1 MNSRATV
8 APASHVDLA
17 SIPVTALHG
26 VGPKL
31 ADKLS
36 RLRLRSVQDLLFHL
50 PLRYQDRTRV
60 VPIGRLQRG
69 LEALVVG
76 TIELTDAG
84 YRGKRSL
91 LCRISDGTGFL
102 TLRFFHFSAL
112 QQQKLQRGRSVRAY
126 GEVRFGPAG
135 LEMAHPEYSV
145 CEDGAEPEP
154 EPYLTAVYPTT
165 EGLHQQSLRR
175 LIEQTL
181 GRYLEPLPEW
191 LPSELLAELNMPSL
205 RDALQEIHHPP
216 DAATAELITR
226 GQHGGR
232 ERLAFEELLAH
243 HLSLRRLRKQ
253 EQSHAAPTLASHGG
267 LLDALLAH
275 LPFKLTPAQQRVVGE
290 LRQDL
295 RQPVPMQR
303 LLQGDVGSGKTVV
316 AAAAAT
322 CAVEAGYQV
331 AVMAPT
337 EILAEQHA
345 RNFAEWLVPL
355 GVEVVTLLS
364 RLSSKARADA
374 LEALASARP
383 VVAVGTHALFQEG
396 VTFGDLGLLI
406 IDEQHRF
413 GVHQRLALRE
423 KGAHGNRRPHQLVM
437 TATPIPR
444 TLAQTV
450 YADLDVSIIDELP
463 PGRQTVETVALP
475 AARRAEL
482 VKRIRSACLAG
493 RQAYWVCPL
502 IDESDHL
509 QLQTAT
515 DTQTQLQQAL
525 PELRVSLVHGRM
537 KPAARDEIMNAFKAG
552 AVDLLVA
559 TTVVEVGVDVANASL
574 MIIENTERLGLSQL
588 HQLRGRVGRGTEQS
602 SCVLLYQPP
611 LSATAR
617 DRIAAMRESN
627 DGFEIARRD
636 LAMRGPGELLGTRQT
651 GIEHL
656 RIADLVRDQRLL
668 PRVQRI
674 ADLLLQ
680 RYPRHADAIIQRWV
694 QQGEDYANV

>member
-1 MNSRATV
+1 MNSRA
-8 APASHVDLA
+8 PAVPAGYVDLG
-17 SIPVTALHG
+17 SVPVTALRG
-26 VGPKL
+26 VGPRL

-60 VPIGRLQRG
+60 VPIGSLQRG
-69 LEALVVG
+69 REALVVG
-76 TIELTDAG
+76 TIELVDAG
-84 YRGKRSL
+84 YRGKRNL

-135 LEMAHPEYSV
+135 LEMTHPEYSV
-145 CEDGAEPEP
+145 FEGEVEPQP
-154 EPYLTAVYPTT
+154 ESYLTAVYPTT
-165 EGLHQQSLRR
+165 EGLHQQGLRR
-175 LIEQTL
+175 LIEQAL
-181 GRYLEPLPEW
+181 ERYLEPLPEW
-191 LPSELLAELNMPSL
+191 LPPELLAELNMPSL
-205 RDALQEIHHPP
+205 RDALREIHRPP

-226 GQHGGR
+226 GHHGGR

-243 HLSLRRLRKQ
+243 HMSLRRLRKQ
-253 EQSHAAPTLASHGG
+253 EQSHAAPTLASHGA

-275 LPFKLTPAQQRVVGE
+275 LSFELTPAQRRVIDE

-337 EILAEQHA
+337 EILTEQHA
-345 RNFAEWLVPL
+345 HNFAEWLVPI

-364 RLSSKARADA
+364 RLSSRVRTDA

-396 VTFGDLGLLI
+396 VIFGDLGLLI

-482 VKRIRSACLAG
+482 VERIRSACLAG

-515 DTQTQLQQAL
+515 DTQMQLQQAL
-525 PELRVSLVHGRM
+525 PELRISLVHGRM

-588 HQLRGRVGRGTEQS
+588 HQLRGRVGRGAEQS

-611 LSATAR
+611 LSAQAR

-651 GIEHL
+651 GIAHL
-656 RIADLVRDQRLL
+656 RIADLVRDQKLL

>member
-1 MNSRATV
+1 
-8 APASHVDLA
+8 VDLA
-17 SIPVTALHG
+17 SIPVTVLRG

-31 ADKLS
+31 ADKLA
-36 RLRLRSVQDLLFHL
+36 RLHLHSVQDLLFHL

-76 TIELTDAG
+76 KIELTDAG
-84 YRGKRSL
+84 YRGKRNL
-91 LCRISDGTGFL
+91 LCRISDGTGFV

-145 CEDGAEPEP
+145 CEDEAEPEP
-154 EPYLTAVYPTT
+154 EPYLTPVYPTT

-181 GRYLEPLPEW
+181 ERYLEPLREW
-191 LPSELLAELNMPSL
+191 LPPELMTELGLPNI
-205 RDALQEIHHPP
+205 RDALREIHRPP
-216 DAATAELITR
+216 DTTTADLITR
-226 GQHGGR
+226 GRHGGR

-253 EQSHAAPTLASHGG
+253 EQSHAAPILASHGA

-275 LPFKLTPAQQRVVGE
+275 LPFKLTRAQLHVIDE

-316 AAAAAT
+316 AAAATT
-322 CAVEAGYQV
+322 CAVETGYQV

-345 RNFAEWLVPL
+345 RNFAEWLAPL

-364 RLSSKARADA
+364 RLSSKMRADA
-374 LEALASARP
+374 LEALASTQP

-423 KGAHGNRRPHQLVM
+423 KGAHGNRHPHQLVM

-463 PGRQTVETVALP
+463 PGRQAVETVAMP
-475 AARRAEL
+475 ASRRAE
-482 VKRIRSACLAG
+482 VVERIRSACLAG

-515 DTQTQLQQAL
+515 DTQTRLQQVL
-525 PELRVSLVHGRM
+525 PELRISLVHGRM
-537 KPAARDEIMNAFKAG
+537 KPAARDETMNAFKAG
-552 AVDLLVA
+552 TVDLLVA

-588 HQLRGRVGRGTEQS
+588 HQLRGRVGRGSEQS

-611 LSATAR
+611 LSAQAR
-617 DRIAAMRESN
+617 DRIAALRESN

-651 GIEHL
+651 GIAHL
-656 RIADLVRDQRLL
+656 RIADLARDQKLL
-668 PRVQRI
+668 SRVQRV
-674 ADLLLQ
+674 AELLLQ
-680 RYPRHADAIIQRWV
+680 QYPQHADRIIQRWV